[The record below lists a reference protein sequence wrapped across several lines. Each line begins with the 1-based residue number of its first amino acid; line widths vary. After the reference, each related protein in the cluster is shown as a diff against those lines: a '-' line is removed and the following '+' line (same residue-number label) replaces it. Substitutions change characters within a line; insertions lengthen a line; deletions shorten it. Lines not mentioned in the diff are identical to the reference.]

1 MSDKT
6 KRWLISYT
14 LYLFIGAIAVG
25 IVYWAGLPAY
35 SFPILI
41 IFLLGYLAGRI
52 TKGIE
57 R

>member
-1 MSDKT
+1 MSKNT
-6 KRWLISYT
+6 KRWLVSYGI
-14 LYLFIGAIAVG
+14 YLLALVIAV
-25 IVYWAGLPAY
+25 IITYTNDLPSY

-41 IFLLGYLAGRI
+41 IFLIGYLAGRI